1 MRSET
6 NPHQYI
12 VNRIQD
18 IPTNFLVGMVLLFLV
33 GTVCF
38 LALRGF
44 KKGMRWSAMLLLA
57 EYSFWIF
64 YSTVLARPVMA
75 VRKHLLIPFWN
86 YQDLSG
92 ENYLFLTQVI
102 LNIVLF
108 IPVGFLLGCAFGRM
122 KWWKVLLIGG
132 GFSVLIETLQ
142 FILKR
147 GYAELDDIFH
157 NVLGCMI
164 GYGFYVGV
172 VSIGKWIKNKF
183 IN

>member
-1 MRSET
+1 M
-6 NPHQYI
+6 I
-12 VNRIQD
+12 
-18 IPTNFLVGMVLLFLV
+18 LLFLV

-38 LALRGF
+38 LAFKGF
-44 KKGMRWSAMLLLA
+44 KKGMRWSARLLLA
-57 EYSFWIF
+57 EYAFWILH
-64 YSTVLARPVMA
+64 SIVLARPVMA
-75 VRKHLLIPFWN
+75 VRKLLLIPFWN

-102 LNIVLF
+102 LNIVIF
-108 IPVGFLLGCAFGRM
+108 IPFGFLLGCAFDRM
-122 KWWKVLLIGG
+122 KWVKALLIGG
-132 GFSVLIETLQ
+132 AFSFLIEALQ

-164 GYGFYVGV
+164 GYGFYVGA